1 MKKFF
6 LFCLFLIGLGWAVSN
21 FSGLANQGSY
31 DSIVLDFRE
40 SLGKQE
46 IANQVRT
53 IAEKYQIVP
62 YLNSEFSQADN
73 VYVLGKIHY

>member
-46 IANQVRT
+46 IANQVRI

-62 YLNSEFSQADN
+62 FRPPLHFQLLFRWSTIPQ
-73 VYVLGKIHY
+73 